1 MVYDCKR
8 TVAMSCSKSRETK
21 TDVFR
26 CPRNE
31 LEWKDRAKQLNC
43 ASFNQTC
50 VEKTMFKYHCLLNAE
65 GTALLEVCAPFKSI
79 HGHKCAEYNNG
90 GSIVQE
96 SHIDCNDSIVP
107 CPYVYLSTELFKYQ
121 SCFDYV
127 KIRSVDVILTTD
139 NPSSKSGSEK
149 CINKNWDKEII
160 SLSVIAVLT
169 IVVHVCLIVFKQK
182 PCKKENQP
190 GCHEYT
196 STLQNVD
203 DGSWQTQSP
212 I

>member
-1 MVYDCKR
+1 MPIGFLFCDLIR
-8 TVAMSCSKSRETK
+8 NNNPI
-21 TDVFR
+21 VFY
-26 CPRNE
+26 
-31 LEWKDRAKQLNC
+31 
-43 ASFNQTC
+43 SF
-50 VEKTMFKYHCLLNAE
+50 V
-65 GTALLEVCAPFKSI
+65 
-79 HGHKCAEYNNG
+79 
-90 GSIVQE
+90 
-96 SHIDCNDSIVP
+96 
-107 CPYVYLSTELFKYQ
+107 LFFIY
-121 SCFDYV
+121 
-127 KIRSVDVILTTD
+127 R
-139 NPSSKSGSEK
+139 SGSEK